1 MKTKTDTHAEKDT
14 GKGVKRMGAR
24 RDMSVFLYC
33 FLQVGLLRWT
43 KFYHIYLD

>member
-1 MKTKTDTHAEKDT
+1 MKTKLDTHAEKDT
-14 GKGVKRMGAR
+14 GKRGKDVGNKKAHVG
-24 RDMSVFLYC
+24 FYC